1 MNQVKT
7 LRVTTLAFAVLMTGC
22 ASITGTTNQSVS
34 IQTLQ
39 TGGTEVAG
47 ANCELANAKGK
58 WFLTTPGSTTITRS
72 NDDMQVIC
80 KKDGHEPGR
89 ASVVSATKGS
99 MFGNILFGGGIGAV
113 IDHNS
118 GAAYEYP
125 AFFQVMMGTVSR
137 VDLTRTA
144 TGGPD
149 GTGKPATR

>member
-1 MNQVKT
+1 MNLIHTFRISAAAIV
-7 LRVTTLAFAVLMTGC
+7 VLTTGC

-39 TGGTEVAG
+39 SGGTEVAG

-99 MFGNILFGGGIGAV
+99 MFGNIIFGGGIGAV

-137 VDLTRTA
+137 VDLTQA
-144 TGGPD
+144 ANGGQGGAAKP
-149 GTGKPATR
+149 GTR